1 MTYLLDTDTFSNLV
15 YSHARV
21 ELRYALV
28 GTAATCISTVTVK
41 EVEFGRQLHPERMAR
56 LNARIDAL
64 LREIPTL
71 LFDCDDAYMAAGI
84 EVILTRTGKPIGTED
99 MMIAGTA
106 LAKGLILVTSNTKH
120 FSRIDGLQIEDWR
133 ESPFEIREPFMKY
146 GTRARRPDL
155 RPVSALQPT
164 SQCGSWS

>member
-15 YSHARV
+15 YNHARV

-41 EVEFGRQLHPERMAR
+41 EIEYGRQLHPERMAR

-64 LREIPTL
+64 LSEIPTL
-71 LFDCDDAYMAAGI
+71 LFDSDDAYRAAGI
-84 EVILTRTGKPIGTED
+84 EVTLTRAGRIIEPED

-106 LAKGLILVTSNTKH
+106 LAKGLILVTSNTRH
-120 FSRIDGLQIEDWR
+120 FSRVAGLQIEDWR
-133 ESPFEIREPFMKY
+133 ESAFEIREPIMKY
-146 GTRARRPDL
+146 GTPVRP
-155 RPVSALQPT
+155 PMGSVPSATL
-164 SQCGSWS
+164 S